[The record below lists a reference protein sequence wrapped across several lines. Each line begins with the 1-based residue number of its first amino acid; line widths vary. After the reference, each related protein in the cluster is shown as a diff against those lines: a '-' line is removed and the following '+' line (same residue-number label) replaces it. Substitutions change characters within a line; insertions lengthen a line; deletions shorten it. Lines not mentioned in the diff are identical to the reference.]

1 MDKNQ
6 PQKHKQRKP
15 SKGEPN
21 ADAERA
27 PVTVEYRR
35 KPANPTM
42 ARGMRFVG
50 QATSGRRTTHPGL
63 IPGIGV
69 EKTGVVYKTS
79 WIVFGIALAASLGV
93 LAWAV
98 IAPQNLLDVGTTM
111 REGVTSNFGWFFTA
125 LILLIMVFMFVIAL
139 APTGNIKLGEDDEE
153 PDYSR
158 ATWISMLFAAGLG
171 IGLIFYGPMEPM
183 QHFIDAPPAS
193 DAPSGDS
200 ANVLPA
206 MSQALLHQTL
216 FTWGIYALVGGAIAY
231 ASYRR
236 GRLPLIS
243 GLFEPVF
250 PDGPNRLL
258 GKIIDVFAVLVTL
271 FGTATSLGI
280 GALQIQAGTEIVTGW
295 SVAGNKFLIGAVT
308 ILTCVFI
315 YSAVSGV
322 KKGLRILSNMNMFLV
337 IFLALFVLVTGPTLF
352 VLDLIPTSLVHYLS
366 TFPDMFAISPSQG
379 EETAEF
385 MTAWTTMY
393 WAWWISWS
401 PFVGMFI
408 AKISRG
414 RTIREFTFTVI
425 LGPGLI
431 SVVWY
436 VIFGGTAIY
445 QVLNDFGLE
454 IKGSGENVMFDLLGE
469 LPLASVMQVIT
480 LLAVLIFFTTAA
492 DSATLVM
499 GTMSQHGRPEPS
511 RWATVTWG
519 VALGSVSLAL
529 LLIGGQNALSGL
541 QAIMVASALP
551 FAIILLG
558 VMWCWFVDLRN
569 DPYMIR
575 RHYAKSAIAQGVR
588 RGIEEHGDD
597 FVFGAEGVDPEEGA
611 GAKSRYESEDPELS
625 EWYTEHAEAREE
637 AEAVAAEDP
646 DASTPGPIHV
656 EGKEYDDTPPPP
668 QH

>member
-1 MDKNQ
+1 MEEQ
-6 PQKHKQRKP
+6 QKRP
-15 SKGEPN
+15 RRPASP
-21 ADAERA
+21 
-27 PVTVEYRR
+27 TV
-35 KPANPTM
+35 
-42 ARGMRFVG
+42 ARGMRFVE
-50 QATSGRRTTHPGL
+50 QASSGRRTTHPGL

-69 EKTGVVYKTS
+69 EKTGVTYSTNWV
-79 WIVFGIALAASLGV
+79 VFGVALAASLGV
-93 LAWAV
+93 LVWAIV
-98 IAPQNLLDVGTTM
+98 APQNLLTVGTSM

-125 LILLIMVFMFVIAL
+125 LILLIMAFMLVIAL
-139 APTGNIKLGEDDEE
+139 GPTGNIKLGEDDEE

-193 DAPSGDS
+193 EAASGDP

-206 MSQALLHQTL
+206 MSQALLHQSL

-243 GLFEPVF
+243 ALFEPVF
-250 PDGPNRLL
+250 PDGPNRFL
-258 GKIIDVFAVLVTL
+258 GKVVDIFAVLVTL

-280 GALQIQAGTEIVTGW
+280 GALQIQAGTQIVTGW
-295 SVAGNKFLIGAVT
+295 SVASNAFLIGTVS

-315 YSAVSGV
+315 FSAVSGV

-337 IFLALFVLVTGPTLF
+337 ILLATFVLLTGPTLF
-352 VLDLIPTSLVHYLS
+352 VLDLLPTSLVHYLS
-366 TFPDMFAISPSQG
+366 TFPKMFSVSPSQG
-379 EETAEF
+379 EDAAEF

-393 WAWWISWS
+393 WAWWVSWA

-414 RTIREFTFTVI
+414 RTIREFTFTVV

-431 SVVWY
+431 SVAWY

-445 QVLNDFGLE
+445 QVLNGFGLE
-454 IKGSGENVMFDLLGE
+454 IKGSGENVMFDLLGA
-469 LPLASVMQVIT
+469 LPLAPIMQVVT
-480 LLAVLIFFTTAA
+480 LIAVLIFFTTAA

-499 GTMSQHGRPEPS
+499 GTMSQTGKPEPS
-511 RWATVTWG
+511 RWATITWG
-519 VALGSVSLAL
+519 SALGAVSLAL

-551 FAIILLG
+551 FALILLG
-558 VMWCWFVDLRN
+558 VMWCWAVDLRN

-597 FVFGAEGVDPEEGA
+597 FVFGAEAVEPEEGA
-611 GAKSRYESEDPELS
+611 GAQSRYESADPELS
-625 EWYTEHAEAREE
+625 QWYTEHEDALGSTAVKPAEH
-637 AEAVAAEDP
+637 DNN
-646 DASTPGPIHV
+646 
-656 EGKEYDDTPPPP
+656 
-668 QH
+668 Q